1 METSKKS
8 KNNFLKL
15 ALGALG
21 IVYGDIGTSPLYTL
35 KECFSPAY
43 GTALTQENIL
53 GILSLI
59 FWSLFMVVI
68 VKYIIFIMKA
78 DNKGEGGIMSL
89 FSLVAPV
96 LKNRKSIL
104 IMTSVGLI
112 GTALL
117 LSEGM
122 ITPAIT
128 VLSAMEGLEVATPLF
143 KPVIVPLS
151 VLILIVLFFQ
161 QKHGTERI
169 GKIFGPIMM
178 VWFSVIGILGISYIV
193 KAPIVL
199 KAINPIYA
207 VQFFIRNGGIGFFIL
222 AAIVLAIT
230 GTEALYADMGHFGR
244 KPIRTAF
251 YFLVLPSLVLNYF
264 GQGAAVL
271 KCGEKAIA
279 NPFYFICPTWLIY
292 PLIILATFAAI
303 IASQALI
310 SGAFSIVQQAMQL
323 GYTPKLKIVHTSRD
337 IHGQIYIPF
346 INYFIMT
353 CSILLTVSFGS
364 SGNLA
369 AAYGMSV
376 TGTMLCSTLLYFMVT
391 SKIWKWKKRVSIPLL
406 MLFLVM
412 DLSFFTA
419 NISKFAKGGWVPLAV
434 AIFFYLVMI
443 TWKDGSRAVYE
454 YIVKENLPIDNVIA
468 DFEAGLIDIKRVS
481 GNAVFMLGNKNNL
494 SVLLHHI
501 KHNKALHKKVFLMVV
516 KFERVPFVDI
526 MERVKIEELGAG
538 FYEINV
544 RYGYMEVPDINEIF
558 KILGENGHVLNP
570 NQVSFYLG
578 RINIG
583 IEKTGKMAFWRKKLY
598 IFLHRNSESAVEYFK
613 LNPGTVVELGRKIM
627 I

>member
-1 METSKKS
+1 
-8 KNNFLKL
+8 
-15 ALGALG
+15 
-21 IVYGDIGTSPLYTL
+21 
-35 KECFSPAY
+35 
-43 GTALTQENIL
+43 
-53 GILSLI
+53 
-59 FWSLFMVVI
+59 
-68 VKYIIFIMKA
+68 
-78 DNKGEGGIMSL
+78 
-89 FSLVAPV
+89 
-96 LKNRKSIL
+96 
-104 IMTSVGLI
+104 
-112 GTALL
+112 
-117 LSEGM
+117 
-122 ITPAIT
+122 
-128 VLSAMEGLEVATPLF
+128 
-143 KPVIVPLS
+143 
-151 VLILIVLFFQ
+151 
-161 QKHGTERI
+161 
-169 GKIFGPIMM
+169 
-178 VWFSVIGILGISYIV
+178 
-193 KAPIVL
+193 
-199 KAINPIYA
+199 
-207 VQFFIRNGGIGFFIL
+207 
-222 AAIVLAIT
+222 
-230 GTEALYADMGHFGR
+230 
-244 KPIRTAF
+244 
-251 YFLVLPSLVLNYF
+251 
-264 GQGAAVL
+264 
-271 KCGEKAIA
+271 
-279 NPFYFICPTWLIY
+279 
-292 PLIILATFAAI
+292 
-303 IASQALI
+303 
-310 SGAFSIVQQAMQL
+310 
-323 GYTPKLKIVHTSRD
+323 
-337 IHGQIYIPF
+337 
-346 INYFIMT
+346 
-353 CSILLTVSFGS
+353 
-364 SGNLA
+364 
-369 AAYGMSV
+369 
-376 TGTMLCSTLLYFMVT
+376 
-391 SKIWKWKKRVSIPLL
+391 

-468 DFEAGLIDIKRVS
+468 DLEAGLIDIKRVS